1 MSGGDA
7 KPNLHLSKH
16 RLEALVDGVFA
27 IAMTILILEVKV
39 PELESPRSAAELAA
53 RLAHDLPTL
62 AAYFF
67 SFGLLGIFW
76 AWHHRLARLIASL
89 DVPLVALSLF
99 FLSLVSFFPFAAAL
113 VGRYLMNPVSMAVY
127 FPTTG
132 LILATQWMT
141 LELARGRGRLDPDVP
156 AEEILAARKRNSRGL
171 AIFALANIP
180 NALRLGWIPL
190 SFTLA
195 LGIAL
200 LVWTRRLR

>member
-1 MSGGDA
+1 MSPDA

-27 IAMTILILEVKV
+27 IAMTILVLEVKV
-39 PELESPRSAAELAA
+39 PDLEAPRSAAELGAK
-53 RLAHDLPTL
+53 LAHDAPTI

-113 VGRYLMNPVSMAVY
+113 VGRYLLNPASMAVY
-127 FPTTG
+127 LPITG
-132 LILATQWMT
+132 LILATQWLT
-141 LELARGRGRLDPDVP
+141 LEMARRRGRLDPDVP
-156 AEEILAARKRNSRGL
+156 ASDILAARKRNGRGL
-171 AIFALANIP
+171 AIFALATMP
-180 NALRLGWIPL
+180 SALRFGWLP
-190 SFTLA
+190 TLA
-195 LGIAL
+195 CLVFGILL
-200 LVWTRRLR
+200 LVWTRRVT

>member
-1 MSGGDA
+1 MSDDPA
-7 KPNLHLSKH
+7 RPNLHISKH

-39 PELESPRSAAELAA
+39 PALEAPHSGAELAR

-76 AWHHRLARLIASL
+76 AWHHRLARFIASL
-89 DVPLVALSLF
+89 DVPLLALSLF

-113 VGRYLMNPVSMAVY
+113 VGRYFTNPVSMAVY

-141 LELARGRGRLDPDVP
+141 LEVARRRGRLDPEVP
-156 AEEILAARKRNSRGL
+156 AAEILAARTRNGRGL

-190 SFTLA
+190 GLTFG
-195 LGIAL
+195 LGVAF